1 MVINRDGN
9 HLFRLFLSDH
19 ILVELRLD
27 RVGSR
32 DLAELEQLFFYFF
45 LLFLSL
51 MALSHEGAEV
61 DLTYRNSED
70 IPKWNSFCLFT
81 VFLEIIAIPGLVSI
95 HDGLLIVFIRFC
107 IYTVCFIQIILRILF
122 FRLSD
127 HTSISRNRSV
137 PAFCAHFSGFRNPN
151 RFFRSAHSVFLARSS
166 SGVLGLL
173 RSISA
178 SHRIQI
184 HIFQHFRRDPGH
196 LCPVHTA
203 SHHHVKRSLHAVPA
217 HVQSARQCDHLS
229 RLVLRPSAHAADFFI
244 SVISVVF
251 QSISP
256 DLSIVANI
264 PYFCSHHIRS
274 YFCKMRSKATES
286 FFFLNFSELP

>member
-32 DLAELEQLFFYFF
+32 DLAELEQFFFYFF

-95 HDGLLIVFIRFC
+95 HDGLLIIFIRFC

-173 RSISA
+173 RFISA

-184 HIFQHFRRDPGH
+184 YIFQHFRRDPGH
-196 LCPVHTA
+196 LRPVHSA
-203 SHHHVKRSLHAVPA
+203 SHHHVKGSLHTVRA
-217 HVQSARQCDHLS
+217 HIQSARQCDHLS
-229 RLVLRPSAHAADFFI
+229 SLALRPSAHAADFFI
-244 SVISVVF
+244 SVIFIVF
-251 QSISP
+251 Q
-256 DLSIVANI
+256 
-264 PYFCSHHIRS
+264 
-274 YFCKMRSKATES
+274 
-286 FFFLNFSELP
+286 NFSP